1 MKTYITIDGGTTN
14 TRVNLVIDRKI
25 IATKKISRGARA
37 GIDDKE
43 GLKSALHDAIA
54 ELLTENDLTE
64 GDLCKILASGMIT
77 SEFGLVELP
86 HLTVPAGIRDLHDSM
101 AEISFPEISS
111 VPIVFVRGVKVN
123 SENLCDFDMMRGE
136 ETELMGINVLSP
148 SEGSSDRIYVLPG
161 SHSKIIRTDSEGRI
175 VSFATML
182 TGEMLMTLSQNTI
195 LKDAVDI
202 TLEGYDE
209 EQLVNGCIFAIKEG
223 LNKALFKVRILKN
236 AFKASPLEVYS
247 FFTGAILA
255 DEIKS
260 IITSDADEVVLG
272 GKHQI
277 KEATAML
284 LLALSNKTVTV
295 LTDDSVEASTST
307 GVISIFELI

>member
-1 MKTYITIDGGTTN
+1 MKIYITIDGGTTN

-43 GLKSALHDAIA
+43 GLKIALHNAIA
-54 ELLTENDLTE
+54 ELLAEHDLKE
-64 GDLCKILASGMIT
+64 SDLHKILASGMIT

-86 HLTVPAGIRDLHDSM
+86 HLCAPVGIRELHDSM
-101 AEISFPEISS
+101 SEISFSEISS
-111 VPIVFVRGVKVN
+111 APIVFVRGIKVN
-123 SENLCDFDMMRGE
+123 SQNLCNFDMMRGE
-136 ETELMGINVLSP
+136 ETELMGINALCRL
-148 SEGSSDRIYVLPG
+148 EGSSDRIYILPG

-175 VSFATML
+175 VSFATTL

-202 TLEGYDE
+202 TLDGYDE
-209 EQLVNGCIFAIKEG
+209 TQLINGCRFALEEG
-223 LNKALFKVRILKN
+223 INKALFKVRILKN

-247 FFTGAILA
+247 FFVGVVLS
-255 DEIKS
+255 DEIS
-260 IITSDADEVVLG
+260 NILSDSCREVVLG

-277 KEATAML
+277 KEATAIL
-284 LLALSNKTVTV
+284 LRALSDKIVTV
-295 LTDDSVEASTST
+295 LSDESVAASTSI
-307 GVISIFELI
+307 GAISIFELI